1 MELNILLRLFFA
13 HIGADFIF
21 QCDHMVKMKNESN
34 HKSHKYLF
42 IHSAIHALLSYVLVA
57 DWANWL
63 LPLVIFGSHY
73 VIDFAKTK
81 VNSDKILVFILDQ
94 LLHVA
99 VIVGLWRIMFVT
111 ECNFNQGFTD
121 ILSSN
126 HFWAI
131 FIAYL
136 LVLKPT
142 SVLINLFFKHIGGES
157 VENRGLP
164 KAGEWIGY
172 IERVLIVTFVITS
185 NIEAIGFLLAAKSVF
200 RFGELKEVN
209 DVKVTEYVLIGT
221 LASFATAIVVG
232 LLAS

>member
-1 MELNILLRLFFA
+1 MELNILLRLLFA

-21 QCDHMVKMKNESN
+21 QCDHMVKMKNKGIS
-34 HKSHKYLF
+34 KSHKYLF

-57 DWANWL
+57 DWTNWL
-63 LPLVIFGSHY
+63 LPLIIFISHY

-81 VNSDKILVFILDQ
+81 VSRDKIIVFVLDQ

-99 VIVGLWRIMFVT
+99 VIVGLWQVMFVA
-111 ECNFNQGFTD
+111 ECNFSREFTD

-126 HFWAI
+126 HFWKML
-131 FIAYL
+131 IAYL

-142 SVLINLFFKHIGGES
+142 SVLISLFFKYIGGAG

-172 IERVLIVTFVITS
+172 IERMLIVTFVITS
-185 NIEAIGFLLAAKSVF
+185 NIEAVGFLLAAKSVF
-200 RFGELKEVN
+200 RFGELKDVN

-221 LASFATAIVVG
+221 LASFAVATIAG
-232 LLAS
+232 LLAL